1 MPTLPN
7 LFFKKIFLLMSMY
20 LFESMLSVY
29 ESLQGPEEGI
39 GSPGTGGTGVGNC
52 LAGMLG
58 TYLGLSGRAASTLS
72 HQAI

>member
-1 MPTLPN
+1 
-7 LFFKKIFLLMSMY
+7 MSMY

-39 GSPGTGGTGVGNC
+39 GSSGTGGTGVGYC

-58 TYLGLSGRAASTLS
+58 MYLGLSGRAAGTLN
-72 HQAI
+72 H